1 MSGPLGRFRDLP
13 EGPEMILLPA
23 GRFLMGS
30 PPDEPG
36 CCPDPQEGPRR
47 EMRIA
52 RPFAIAAEPVTRG
65 VFARFVRETRLMHHG
80 IVRLHPDGGW
90 RPDPDRGF
98 EDPGFPQE
106 DDHPA
111 VGLSWHDA
119 AALAAWLARR
129 TGRPYRLP
137 SEAEWEYAARAGTRT
152 AFWWGETIG
161 PAQAN
166 ADFREGHAGLPPAG
180 VFRGG
185 TCPAQDFPPNPWG
198 LRQTSGNVWE
208 WCADGFAQRL
218 DQLPPDGTPAPSVEP
233 GWRVLRGGS
242 FLNGPWNLRNA
253 CRLGD
258 PAGFRHVSFGMRLAC
273 SVDQEATSV
282 GSTG

>member
-23 GRFLMGS
+23 GDFAMGS
-30 PPDEPG
+30 APGEPG
-36 CCPDPQEGPRR
+36 RCPDPQEGPRR
-47 EMRIA
+47 AMRIL

-65 VFARFVRETRLMHHG
+65 LFARFAADSGLLHRGVVRRHA
-80 IVRLHPDGGW
+80 DGGG

-98 EDPGFPQE
+98 EDPGFPQAE
-106 DDHPA
+106 DHPA

-119 AALAAWLARR
+119 VAIADWMARR

-161 PAQAN
+161 PGQAN
-166 ADFREGHAGLPPAG
+166 ADFREGYAGRPPAG

-185 TCPAQDFPPNPWG
+185 TCPVRQFAPNPWG
-198 LRQTSGNVWE
+198 LWQSSGNVWE
-208 WCADGFAQRL
+208 WCADGFSEALDRL
-218 DQLPPDGTPAPSVEP
+218 PGDGAAAPAR
-233 GWRVLRGGS
+233 GTALRVLRGGS

-258 PAGFRHVSFGMRLAC
+258 PAGFRHVSFGVRLAC
-273 SVDQEATSV
+273 DVEV
-282 GSTG
+282 GPRTGFGDR